1 MKIYIFLFMLFVICS
16 FTLLAQNDLTKK
28 STQEVSP
35 KTYLNSI
42 KAEMK
47 KQWPDNRTINL
58 VFHGH
63 SVPTG
68 YFQTPEV
75 KTVDAY
81 PHLVF
86 HQIKEQYP
94 FAVINVITTS
104 IGGEQAEE
112 GAKRF
117 KEEVL
122 NHRPAVLF
130 IDYALNDRGIGL
142 QRSEKAWRKMI
153 EEALSQHIKVI
164 LFTPTPDM
172 NENILY
178 KNAPLSKHSRM
189 IRKLAE
195 EYQVGLVDSYQLF
208 KELAEQ
214 EENLKTYMS
223 QSNHPNES
231 GHKLVANEILK
242 YFIMSS
248 TIFSLC
254 HIKK

>member
-1 MKIYIFLFMLFVICS
+1 MKKNILFFMLFVISS
-16 FTLLAQNDLTKK
+16 FPLQAQSDLTKNG
-28 STQEVSP
+28 TQGVSP
-35 KTYLNSI
+35 TTYLDSI
-42 KAEMK
+42 KADMK
-47 KQWPDNRTINL
+47 KQWPENKTINL

-68 YFQTPEV
+68 YFRTPAV
-75 KTVDAY
+75 KTLDAY

-86 HQIKEQYP
+86 HEVKEQYP
-94 FAVINVITTS
+94 FAVVNVITTS

-122 NHRPAVLF
+122 NHRPDILF

-142 QRSEKAWRKMI
+142 QRSEKAWRQML
-153 EEALSQHIKVI
+153 EDALSQHIKVI
-164 LFTPTPDM
+164 LFTPTPDT
-172 NENILY
+172 NEDILD

-208 KELAEQ
+208 TQLAEQ
-214 EENLKTYMS
+214 GEDIKTYMS

-231 GHKLVANEILK
+231 GHKLVADEILK
-242 YFIMSS
+242 YFIE
-248 TIFSLC
+248 
-254 HIKK
+254 

>member
-1 MKIYIFLFMLFVICS
+1 MEIKTYKPDNKYIRMKREIFLFMLFVICS
-16 FTLLAQNDLTKK
+16 FSLLAQKDLTKND
-28 STQEVSP
+28 TRDAFPE
-35 KTYLNSI
+35 TYLSSI

-47 KQWPDNRTINL
+47 KQWPENRTINL

-68 YFQTPEV
+68 YFRTPEV
-75 KTVDAY
+75 KTLDAY
-81 PHLVF
+81 PHLVL

-112 GAKRF
+112 GTKRF
-117 KEEVL
+117 KKEVL
-122 NHRPAVLF
+122 NHRPDVLF

-153 EEALSQHIKVI
+153 EEALSRHIKVI

-172 NENILY
+172 NENILD

-195 EYQVGLVDSYQLF
+195 EYQVGLIDSYRLF
-208 KELAEQ
+208 ERLAEH
-214 EENLKTYMS
+214 LKTYMS

-231 GHKLVANEILK
+231 GHKLVASEILK
-242 YFIMSS
+242 Y
-248 TIFSLC
+248 LRL
-254 HIKK
+254 